1 MSNNT
6 DLLRTLYSSR
16 AKTLATHAENGD
28 NLEDIVEGG
37 VSHLNGEWVA
47 VFNYLLDTWTAVA

>member
-6 DLLRTLYSSR
+6 DLLRTLYSGR
-16 AKTLATHAENGD
+16 AKSLANHAENGD
-28 NLEDIVEGG
+28 DLTDIVEGG
-37 VSHLNGEWVA
+37 VAHLNRDWTA